1 LAFLFLWSAKKPQNK
16 SLSIGSE
23 MKKTIIVV
31 PTYNE
36 IGNIFLIYEKI
47 FKAVGNLNLLIVD
60 DNSPDGTGA
69 AADELAAKDNR
80 VSVLHRQG
88 KLGLGSAYI
97 HGMKYAIENGY
108 ELIVAM
114 DADLSHDP
122 ANLPRMLELTKEYD
136 LVIGSRY
143 VKDGGMVNWGV
154 GRFFISRLA
163 NFFCKF
169 VLVIKQQDCSG
180 GYKCYRAE
188 LLKKIGMD
196 NFFSFGYSFQVEI
209 LYRALCQKAKVV
221 EFPIIF
227 VNRHEG
233 ESKLTPSELLQFGWT
248 VLKLRWLSWFGLL

>member
-1 LAFLFLWSAKKPQNK
+1 
-16 SLSIGSE
+16 

-36 IGNIFLIYEKI
+36 IGNIFVVYEKI
-47 FKAVGNLNLLIVD
+47 FKAVDKLNLLIVD

-69 AADELAAKDNR
+69 AADELAKKDNR
-80 VSVLHRQG
+80 VFVIHRQG

-97 HGMKYAIENGY
+97 QGMKFAINKGFDFV
-108 ELIVAM
+108 VAM

-122 ANLPRMLELTKEYD
+122 VNLPRMIEMMKEYD

-163 NFFCKF
+163 NRFCKWI
-169 VLVIKQQDCSG
+169 LQIAQEDCSG
-180 GYKCYRAE
+180 GYKCYRTD
-188 LLKKIGMD
+188 LLKKIDM
-196 NFFSFGYSFQVEI
+196 NKLFSQGYSFQVEI
-209 LYRALCQKAKVV
+209 LYRALRLKAKVI
-221 EFPIIF
+221 EIPIVF

-233 ESKLTPSELLQFGWT
+233 ESKLSMRELFQFGWT
-248 VLKLRWLSWFGLL
+248 VLKLRYLAWFDLI